1 MSVVH
6 VHLHSYTFEQIK
18 LGGAALINDS
28 LHQHSFVLIQQ
39 WLNGA
44 ELFTFHTS
52 GSTGAPKP
60 IQLQRSQ
67 LLASAQGTI
76 EALGLTSQ
84 EHVLVCMNTQF
95 IGGAMLLI
103 RALMLNAEITLMEP
117 NSHPLSL
124 IETNHP
130 FTLASFAPL
139 QVFPLMSNQ
148 HQEHEKLNR
157 FNHILVGGA
166 PIDVA
171 LEDLL
176 ASLSTRI
183 YHTYGM
189 TETVSHIALKQLGTN
204 PYYTVLNQVQIKT
217 DAQHCLMICCEATN
231 NQWIQTKDVVE
242 LHNTKQ
248 FSILGRLDD
257 VINSGGI
264 KIWPQQIE
272 VAIRTVLGSNI
283 TNVCVL
289 GMPDVQLGQKV
300 VALLEGNTQIDTE
313 ALKKALS
320 KNLTRYQI
328 PKHFYSLKAFLYTP
342 TGKIDKTKTLGMLYL

>member
-1 MSVVH
+1 
-6 VHLHSYTFEQIK
+6 
-18 LGGAALINDS
+18 
-28 LHQHSFVLIQQ
+28 
-39 WLNGA
+39 
-44 ELFTFHTS
+44 
-52 GSTGAPKP
+52 
-60 IQLQRSQ
+60 
-67 LLASAQGTI
+67 
-76 EALGLTSQ
+76 
-84 EHVLVCMNTQF
+84 
-95 IGGAMLLI
+95 
-103 RALMLNAEITLMEP
+103 
-117 NSHPLSL
+117 
-124 IETNHP
+124 
-130 FTLASFAPL
+130 
-139 QVFPLMSNQ
+139 
-148 HQEHEKLNR
+148 
-157 FNHILVGGA
+157 
-166 PIDVA
+166 
-171 LEDLL
+171 
-176 ASLSTRI
+176 
-183 YHTYGM
+183 M